1 MRRADRADRAE
12 ATLSELPRTA
22 RALSRLI
29 PVGDREA
36 ILGDLVEDAA
46 FRDLAGARRSLW
58 LASECAAIAGGL
70 SIQRARGWLVVP
82 PLREVVSGFAVDG
95 RGVFRGIGAAA
106 NVLRVLIFCGSVAT
120 LVLGVEVLVGSL
132 LSAAG
137 F

>member
-1 MRRADRADRAE
+1 MTTRAHAE
-12 ATLSELPRTA
+12 DAGRSRSELPRAA

-29 PVGDREA
+29 PACDRES
-36 ILGDLVEDAA
+36 ILGDLIEDAG

-58 LASECAAIAGGL
+58 LTGECAAIAGGL

-82 PLREVVSGFAVDG
+82 PVRDVASGLALDG
-95 RGVFRGIGAAA
+95 RGAFRGTGAADM
-106 NVLRVLIFCGSVAT
+106 LRVLVFCGSVAT